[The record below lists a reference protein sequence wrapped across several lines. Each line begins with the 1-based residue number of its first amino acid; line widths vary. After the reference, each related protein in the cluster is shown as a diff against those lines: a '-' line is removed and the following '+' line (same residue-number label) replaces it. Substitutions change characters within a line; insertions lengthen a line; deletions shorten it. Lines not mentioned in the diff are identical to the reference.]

1 MPKIICLLNDVFN
14 IKTRS
19 LREEK
24 SIEHCDIGFSNITVV
39 YIKELEYFLCFTE
52 IKEKKR
58 NYTALSYM
66 IFYLNFS
73 AIRSCIF

>member
-14 IKTRS
+14 IKTCS

-52 IKEKKR
+52 IKEKKEKL
-58 NYTALSYM
+58 YCFKLHDILPKFLCY
-66 IFYLNFS
+66 
-73 AIRSCIF
+73 